1 MKQAIYEGVTYWY
14 NSLMKYAKADL
25 EQLHKEL
32 YRILAEI
39 IRVCEILNIPY
50 FIQGGSA
57 IGALYNKGI
66 VPWDDDIDV
75 GMVRSDYE
83 RFLREAPKHLSSEY
97 FLEWFGTEA
106 NTPFYFAK
114 VKRNDSLFVE
124 EIWRNMDIHHGIFV
138 DIFPYDRIP
147 DNSLLERLH
156 RFEAKFWINC
166 FMGKEVWLWRHCGK
180 CQIDEPLPKSWVM
193 CAAIR
198 TATALF
204 SRKRIYSIMNSVL
217 GRYNH
222 CNTKRVNIV
231 RMPKDQIT
239 RADIENCVEMEFG
252 GMMVKAPR
260 NIEVYLRHHYPR
272 LRPVLPE
279 EEQINHAP
287 YKLAFPKAK
296 K

>member
-1 MKQAIYEGVTYWY
+1 
-14 NSLMKYAKADL
+14 MKYAKEDL
-25 EQLHKEL
+25 ERLHKEL
-32 YRILAEI
+32 YRTLAEVVRI
-39 IRVCEILNIPY
+39 CEVCHIPY

-75 GMVRSDYE
+75 GMTRENYD
-83 RFLREAPKHLSSEY
+83 RFLREAPAHLSSEY
-97 FLEWFGTEA
+97 FLEWFGTEE

-114 VKRNDSLFVE
+114 IKRNNTLFVE
-124 EIWRNMDIHHGIFV
+124 EIWRHMDIHHGIFV

-147 DNSLLERLH
+147 DNPMLERLH

-166 FMGKEVWLWRHCGK
+166 FMAKEVWLWRHCGK
-180 CQIDEPLPKSWVM
+180 CEIDEPLPKSWIG

-198 TATALF
+198 AVVSLF
-204 SRKRIYSIMNSVL
+204 SRKSLYKIMNRVL
-217 GRYNH
+217 SRYNG

-231 RMPKDQIT
+231 RMPKDQIA
-239 RADIENCVEMEFG
+239 RADVENAVDMEFG

-260 NIEVYLRHHYPR
+260 NIETYLRHHYPN

-279 EEQINHAP
+279 HEQINHAP
-287 YKLAFPKAK
+287 YKLSFDTTLK
-296 K
+296 